1 MVEMNKYM
9 EAAYTEALKNINGSD
24 GGPFGA
30 VIVKDGEIIAAAH
43 NLVLA
48 SNDPTMHAEIAAIR
62 RATQKL
68 GRSRLED
75 CAIYATC
82 EPCPMC
88 MAAIIWAGIPEVYFG
103 ADRKDAEAIGF
114 ADNYIYKFISGTAEE
129 KKTSVQVLDRDACLE
144 LFDKW
149 MKKEDRKMY

>member
-9 EAAYTEALKNINGSD
+9 EAAYKEALKNINGSD

-62 RATQKL
+62 RATEKL

-103 ADRKDAEAIGF
+103 ADRKDAEGVGF

-129 KKTSVQVLDRDACLE
+129 KKTSVQVLDRAACLE
-144 LFDKW
+144 LFNKW
-149 MKKEDRKMY
+149 MKKKDRKMY